1 MYCTECG
8 TLLTGGRFC
17 GGCGSPVGP
26 APSAA
31 QAVASP
37 QPALQQAPWTPPP
50 DAPAPT
56 TTPAPAVAAS
66 QYPWDYAR
74 DLGAAAV
81 LIWSLRLSWSYSA
94 PASSVV
100 YVLLTTLCALFSL
113 AVLPLSRV
121 LRNPDGSPF
130 AWPTLAIRSVMC
142 APYIVVVIVAVVRDL
157 AGTGFLGYSLL
168 MGVFGV
174 AIALVPREFELTRMA
189 DGLGVAR
196 RYRLACGWFG
206 GAGLAAMVIS
216 TMVAVPPSQWFYSPS
231 SFFLFVLPLF
241 AVIGLFAAIYGVTA
255 LRIAAGRVSWQ
266 PTLVWLGVALL
277 VAIVTASGGAAETS
291 RSAFY
296 GVWLLVVA
304 AGLASAPLVGGRDG
318 DKSQAAFWA
327 LVVANAFRVIVI
339 GASIILALAV
349 IVMIQFGKDGG
360 TIPGELIWALI
371 SGAATVAA
379 AAVGSHQ
386 LRQDPVRGRNTAL
399 ICVGVMVL
407 LRIID
412 LSVLGWDSIVSDG
425 APVSMMLLVGTFG
438 VIVFGLTV
446 PRPMRQ
452 AAMRPAATAGTV
464 IAGPANA
471 GGAIASTSPWVQH
484 APSAPSAPWSAPEAD
499 QVSVTGVWPSPPQ
512 FDAPDTEW
520 STIVTPP
527 RVRPPAE
534 SSGAET
540 PAGSDH
546 MSVAGTTVAD
556 GSGTARL
563 QSEPAHPQEVR
574 PAAPGSLTKMAA
586 PPAAPDPQT
595 PGPQTLDPQP
605 PDPQAG
611 AAGDP
616 ATPLPDLM
624 SIAASRPDLRPLIA
638 QNPSTYPDL
647 LQWLGQLGDPAI
659 DAALARRVR
668 R

>member
-8 TLLTGGRFC
+8 TLLNGGRFC

-37 QPALQQAPWTPPP
+37 QPARQQAPWTPPP

-277 VAIVTASGGAAETS
+277 VAIVTASGGAAESS

-349 IVMIQFGKDGG
+349 IAMIQFGKDGG

-379 AAVGSHQ
+379 AAVGSYQ

-412 LSVLGWDSIVSDG
+412 LSVLGWNSLVSDG
-425 APVSMMLLVGTFG
+425 APVSMMLLAGTFG

-452 AAMRPAATAGTV
+452 AATRPAATAGTV
-464 IAGPANA
+464 ITGPPIA
-471 GGAIASTSPWVQH
+471 GGANAAAAPWVQYPSA
-484 APSAPSAPWSAPEAD
+484 APSAPESD
-499 QVSVTGVWPSPPQ
+499 QVAVTGAWPSSPQ

-527 RVRPPAE
+527 RVQSPAE
-534 SSGAET
+534 APGEPSTVGTDRVSA
-540 PAGSDH
+540 
-546 MSVAGTTVAD
+546 AGTTEVQ
-556 GSGTARL
+556 GTARL
-563 QSEPAHPQEVR
+563 QTEPAHPQEVR
-574 PAAPGSLTKMAA
+574 PAGAVSLAKTAA
-586 PPAAPDPQT
+586 PPAPPDPQT
-595 PGPQTLDPQP
+595 D
-605 PDPQAG
+605 
-611 AAGDP
+611 AAANP

-624 SIAASRPDLRPLIA
+624 SIAASRPDLRPLVA
-638 QNPSTYPDL
+638 ANPSTYPDL
-647 LQWLGQLGDPAI
+647 LQWLGHLGDPAI
-659 DAALARRVR
+659 DAALARRVGR
-668 R
+668 